1 MTSINEEDY
10 YYELELDEKSITC
23 KQPNLISIQLKPHQ
37 LACLKKAS
45 IMEGFGNIKYNI
57 DSSKHNDIYN
67 TCLNGEYNINTNI
80 GIIGD
85 IVGYGKTLTALS
97 IVSECKLEDIFINKK
112 YEKSFISNN
121 NYSYFSYSTDNKIIK
136 KDTNII
142 NSTLIIVPRGP
153 VYVQWEK
160 TLKQDTNLKYLA
172 IDNLNFI
179 KKNLPNPEN
188 ITNDIILDYFNKY
201 DVVLIKNTTL
211 DVLYKYYKEYNNYNL
226 SNTRHFNYLLRW
238 KRVMIDEA
246 HDIVKS
252 IPILHYY
259 YLWLISG
266 TYEELI
272 NSIRSPG
279 SILYDIRSV
288 FNDIK
293 NIKLMLIKCKKEF
306 VRNSFKLPVPE
317 EKFYLCKMPVQF
329 MAIKGLVSNSII
341 DKLNANDITGAIK
354 ELGGKTETEDN
365 MIELVL
371 KDINT
376 DIENKKKEI
385 DYVNILDI
393 PADMKTQRLD
403 KLNNDLLNLN
413 EKLENL
419 KNRISELSNK
429 TCAICMDFLNN
440 PIILKC
446 THSYCGVCLI
456 NWIKNNSKCPECRSL
471 INTDDMIAI
480 TNNKNEVNTEQ
491 ILLTKVETLIS
502 IIKNKNTGKFL
513 VFSKYETGFNS
524 IIEKLKE
531 NNITFGELKGTT
543 YHMMNILED
552 FKNSNIKVIL
562 LNTYH
567 AGSGIDISFATD
579 VIIFH
584 SMGLYKNQA
593 VGRAQRVGRNEK
605 LFIHN
610 LCYEQEMPNN

>member
-1 MTSINEEDY
+1 MTRINEDESYD
-10 YYELELDEKSITC
+10 LELDETSRTNI
-23 KQPNLISIQLKPHQ
+23 QPLLISIQLKPHQ
-37 LACLKKAS
+37 LACLNKAY
-45 IMEGFGNIKYNI
+45 IMEKNGSVKYNI
-57 DSSKHNDIYN
+57 DASKHNDIYN

-97 IVSECKLEDIFINKK
+97 IISECKLEDIFLNKK
-112 YEKSFISNN
+112 YEKSFISNS
-121 NYSYFSYSTDNKIIK
+121 NYSYFSYSTNNKIIK
-136 KDTNII
+136 KNTNMI

-179 KKNLPNPEN
+179 KKNLPKPEN
-188 ITNDIILDYFNKY
+188 ITNDIILEYFNKY

-211 DVLYKYYKEYNNYNL
+211 EVLFKYYNYNYNNL
-226 SNTRHFNYLLRW
+226 SNTSCYNYLFRW

-246 HDIVKS
+246 HDIVKF

-279 SILYDIRSV
+279 SILYDIRPV

-306 VRNSFKLPVPE
+306 VRNSFKIPIPE
-317 EKFYLCKMPVQF
+317 EKFYLCKMHVQF
-329 MAIKGLVSNSII
+329 MAIKDLVSNSII

-365 MIELVL
+365 MIELVS

-393 PADMKTQRLD
+393 PNDIKTQRLD
-403 KLNNDLLNLN
+403 KLNNDLVNLN

-419 KNRISELSNK
+419 KNRVSELSNK
-429 TCAICMDFLNN
+429 TCAICMDILNN

-456 NWIKNNSKCPECRSL
+456 NWIKNNSKCPECRSI

-480 TNNKNEVNTEQ
+480 TNNKNEVNTEE

-524 IIEKLKE
+524 IIQKLKQ
-531 NNITFGELKGTT
+531 NNIAFGELKGTT
-543 YHMMNILED
+543 NHMMNILEK
-552 FKNSNIKVIL
+552 FKTSVINVIL
-562 LNTYH
+562 LNTFH

-584 SMGLYKNQA
+584 SMGLYKHQA
-593 VGRAQRVGRNEK
+593 VGRAQRVGRNDK

-610 LCYEQEMPNN
+610 LCYEQEMPKNN

>member
-1 MTSINEEDY
+1 M
-10 YYELELDEKSITC
+10 
-23 KQPNLISIQLKPHQ
+23 
-37 LACLKKAS
+37 
-45 IMEGFGNIKYNI
+45 G
-57 DSSKHNDIYN
+57 
-67 TCLNGEYNINTNI
+67 
-80 GIIGD
+80 
-85 IVGYGKTLTALS
+85 
-97 IVSECKLEDIFINKK
+97 
-112 YEKSFISNN
+112 
-121 NYSYFSYSTDNKIIK
+121 
-136 KDTNII
+136 
-142 NSTLIIVPRGP
+142 
-153 VYVQWEK
+153 K

-188 ITNDIILDYFNKY
+188 VTNEIILEYFNDY

-211 DVLYKYYKEYNNYNL
+211 EVLFRYYNEYYYNNL
-226 SNTRHFNYLLRW
+226 TTASCFNYLFRW

-246 HDIVKS
+246 HDIIKT

-272 NSIRSPG
+272 NSIRSPTG
-279 SILYDIRSV
+279 ILYDIRQV

-317 EKFYLCKMPVQF
+317 EKYYLCKMPIQF
-329 MAIKGLVSNSII
+329 MAIKDLISNSII
-341 DKLNANDITGAIK
+341 DKLNANDIVGAIK
-354 ELGGKTETEDN
+354 ELGGKTETEND
-365 MIELVL
+365 MVELVS

-393 PADMKTQRLD
+393 PDDIKSQRLD
-403 KLNNDLLNLN
+403 KLNNDLINLN
-413 EKLENL
+413 HKLNNL
-419 KNRISELSNK
+419 KKRVTELSNK
-429 TCAICMDFLNN
+429 TCAICMDILDK

-456 NWIKNNSKCPECRSL
+456 NWINKNSKCPECRGI

-480 TNNKNEVNTEQ
+480 TNNKNEITNENT
-491 ILLTKVETLIS
+491 LLTKVDTLIS
-502 IIKNKNTGKFL
+502 IIKNKITGKFL

-531 NNITFGELKGTT
+531 NNISYGELKGTT
-543 YHMMNILED
+543 NHMMNILDD
-552 FKNSNIKVIL
+552 FKTSKIKVIL

-593 VGRAQRVGRNEK
+593 VGRAQRVGRNDK

-610 LCYEQEMPNN
+610 LCYDQEMPKNN

>member
-1 MTSINEEDY
+1 MTKINLDESYD
-10 YYELELDEKSITC
+10 LELDETSAIN
-23 KQPNLISIQLKPHQ
+23 KQPSLISIQLKPHQ
-37 LACLKKAS
+37 LACLKKAF
-45 IMEGFGNIKYNI
+45 IMEKFGSIKYNI
-57 DSSKHNDIYN
+57 DGSKHNDIYN
-67 TCLNGEYNINTNI
+67 TCLNGQYNINTNI

-97 IVSECKLEDIFINKK
+97 IISECKLDDIFLNKK
-112 YEKSFISNN
+112 YEKSFISNS
-121 NYSYFSYSTDNKIIK
+121 NYSYFSYSTNNKIIK
-136 KDTNII
+136 KNTNMI

-188 ITNDIILDYFNKY
+188 VTNEIILEYFNDY

-211 DVLYKYYKEYNNYNL
+211 EVLFSYYNNLTTASCY
-226 SNTRHFNYLLRW
+226 NYLFRW

-246 HDIVKS
+246 HDIIKT

-272 NSIRSPG
+272 NSIRSPTG
-279 SILYDIRSV
+279 ILYDIRQV

-317 EKFYLCKMPVQF
+317 EKYYLCKMPIQF
-329 MAIKGLVSNSII
+329 MAIKDLISNSII
-341 DKLNANDITGAIK
+341 DKLNANDIVGAIK
-354 ELGGKTETEDN
+354 ELGGKTETEND
-365 MIELVL
+365 MIELVS

-393 PADMKTQRLD
+393 PDDIKSQRLD
-403 KLNNDLLNLN
+403 KLNNDLINLN
-413 EKLENL
+413 DKLNNL
-419 KNRISELSNK
+419 KNRVTELSNK
-429 TCAICMDFLNN
+429 TCAICMDILDK

-456 NWIKNNSKCPECRSL
+456 NWINKNSKCPECRSI

-480 TNNKNEVNTEQ
+480 TNNKNEISNENT
-491 ILLTKVETLIS
+491 LLTKVDTLIS
-502 IIKNKNTGKFL
+502 IIKNKITGKFL

-524 IIEKLKE
+524 IIQKLKE
-531 NNITFGELKGTT
+531 NNISYGELKGTT
-543 YHMMNILED
+543 NHMMNILDD
-552 FKNSNIKVIL
+552 FKTSKIKVIL

-593 VGRAQRVGRNEK
+593 VGRAQRVGRNDK

-610 LCYEQEMPNN
+610 LCYDQEMPENN

>member
-1 MTSINEEDY
+1 MTRINLDETYD
-10 YYELELDEKSITC
+10 LELDETSAIN
-23 KQPNLISIQLKPHQ
+23 KQPSLISIQLKPHQ

-45 IMEGFGNIKYNI
+45 IMEKFGSIKYNI
-57 DSSKHNDIYN
+57 DGSKHNDIYN
-67 TCLNGEYNINTNI
+67 TCLNGQYNINTNI

-97 IVSECKLEDIFINKK
+97 IISECKLDDIFLNKK
-112 YEKSFISNN
+112 YEKSFISNS

-136 KDTNII
+136 KNTNMI

-188 ITNDIILDYFNKY
+188 ITNEIILEYFNDY

-211 DVLYKYYKEYNNYNL
+211 EVLFRYYNEYFYNNIATA
-226 SNTRHFNYLLRW
+226 SCFNYLFRW

-246 HDIVKS
+246 HDIIKT

-272 NSIRSPG
+272 NSIRSPTA
-279 SILYDIRSV
+279 ILYDIRQV

-317 EKFYLCKMPVQF
+317 EKYYLCKMPIQF
-329 MAIKGLVSNSII
+329 MAIKDLISNSII
-341 DKLNANDITGAIK
+341 DKLNANDIVGAIK
-354 ELGGKTETEDN
+354 ELGGKTETEND
-365 MIELVL
+365 MVELVS

-393 PADMKTQRLD
+393 PDDIKSQRLD
-403 KLNNDLLNLN
+403 KLNNDLINLN
-413 EKLENL
+413 DKLNNL
-419 KNRISELSNK
+419 KKRVTELSNK
-429 TCAICMDFLNN
+429 TCAICMDILDK

-456 NWIKNNSKCPECRSL
+456 NWINKNSKCPECRSI

-480 TNNKNEVNTEQ
+480 TNNKNEITNENT
-491 ILLTKVETLIS
+491 LLTKVDTLIS
-502 IIKNKNTGKFL
+502 IIKNKITGKFL

-531 NNITFGELKGTT
+531 NNISYGELKGTT
-543 YHMMNILED
+543 NHMMNILDD
-552 FKNSNIKVIL
+552 FKTSKIKVIL

-593 VGRAQRVGRNEK
+593 VGRAQRVGRNDK

-610 LCYEQEMPNN
+610 LCYDQEMPKNN

>member
-1 MTSINEEDY
+1 MTIEEHESNY
-10 YYELELDEKSITC
+10 YDLELDEKSAII
-23 KQPNLISIQLKPHQ
+23 KQPSLISTQLKPHQ
-37 LACLKKAS
+37 LACLKKAY
-45 IMEGFGNIKYNI
+45 IMEKYGNIKYNI

-67 TCLNGEYNINTNI
+67 TCLNGKYNINTNI

-97 IVSECKLEDIFINKK
+97 IVSECKLENIFLNKQ

-121 NYSYFSYSTDNKIIK
+121 NYSYFSYSCENKIIK
-136 KDTNII
+136 NKNNMI
-142 NSTLIIVPRGP
+142 NTTLIIVPRGP

-160 TLKQDTNLKYLA
+160 TLKQDTSLKYLA

-179 KKNLPNPEN
+179 KKYLPSPEN
-188 ITNDIILDYFNKY
+188 VTNDIILDYFNNY

-211 DVLYKYYKEYNNYNL
+211 EVLLRYYISASNIHNNTSEYY
-226 SNTRHFNYLLRW
+226 YLYRW
-238 KRVMIDEA
+238 KRIIIDEA
-246 HDIVKS
+246 HDLIKF

-266 TYEELI
+266 TYEELV

-279 SILYDIRSV
+279 SILYDVRQI

-306 VRNSFKLPVPE
+306 VRSSFKLPKPE

-329 MAIKGLVSNSII
+329 MAIKGLVANSII
-341 DKLNANDITGAIK
+341 DKLNANDIIGAIK

-365 MIELVL
+365 MIELVS

-393 PADMKTQRLD
+393 PNDTKMQRLD
-403 KLNNDLLNLN
+403 KLNNELFTLN
-413 EKLENL
+413 EKLINL
-419 KNRISELSNK
+419 KNRVSELSNK
-429 TCAICMDFLNN
+429 TCAICMDILDK

-446 THSYCGVCLI
+446 THSYCGICLI

-471 INTDDMIAI
+471 INTDDIIAI
-480 TNNKNEVNTEQ
+480 ANNKNDKNNDV
-491 ILLTKVETLIS
+491 ILLSKVDTLIN
-502 IIKNKNTGKFL
+502 IINNKVNGKFL
-513 VFSKYETGFNS
+513 VFSKYESGFNS
-524 IIEKLKE
+524 IIQKLKD
-531 NNITFGELKGTT
+531 NNIIFGELKGTT

-552 FKNSNIKVIL
+552 FKNAKIKVIL

-593 VGRAQRVGRNEK
+593 VGRAQRVGRNDK

-610 LCYEQEMPNN
+610 LCYDEEMPQL

>member
-1 MTSINEEDY
+1 MTKINLDESYD
-10 YYELELDEKSITC
+10 LELDETSAIN
-23 KQPNLISIQLKPHQ
+23 KQPSLISIQLKPHQ
-37 LACLKKAS
+37 LACLKKAF
-45 IMEGFGNIKYNI
+45 IMEKFGSIKYNI
-57 DSSKHNDIYN
+57 DGSKHNDIYN
-67 TCLNGEYNINTNI
+67 TCLNGQYNINTNI

-97 IVSECKLEDIFINKK
+97 IISECKLDDIFLNKK
-112 YEKSFISNN
+112 YEKSFISNS
-121 NYSYFSYSTDNKIIK
+121 NYSYFSYSTNNKIIK
-136 KDTNII
+136 KNTNMI

-188 ITNDIILDYFNKY
+188 ITNEIILEYFNDY

-211 DVLYKYYKEYNNYNL
+211 EVLFRYYNDL
-226 SNTRHFNYLLRW
+226 TTASCFNYLFRW

-246 HDIVKS
+246 HDIIKS

-272 NSIRSPG
+272 NSIRSPTG
-279 SILYDIRSV
+279 ILYDIRQV

-317 EKFYLCKMPVQF
+317 EKYYLCKMPIQF
-329 MAIKGLVSNSII
+329 MAIKDLISNSII
-341 DKLNANDITGAIK
+341 DKLNANDIVGAIK
-354 ELGGKTETEDN
+354 ELGGKTETEND
-365 MIELVL
+365 MIELVS

-393 PADMKTQRLD
+393 PDDIKSQRLD
-403 KLNNDLLNLN
+403 KLNNDLINLN
-413 EKLENL
+413 DKLNNL
-419 KNRISELSNK
+419 KNRVTELSNK
-429 TCAICMDFLNN
+429 TCAICMDILDK

-456 NWIKNNSKCPECRSL
+456 NWINKNSKCPECRSI

-480 TNNKNEVNTEQ
+480 TNNKNEISNENT
-491 ILLTKVETLIS
+491 LLTKVDTLIS
-502 IIKNKNTGKFL
+502 IIKNKITGKFL

-524 IIEKLKE
+524 IIQKLKE
-531 NNITFGELKGTT
+531 NNISYGELKGTT
-543 YHMMNILED
+543 NHMMNILDD
-552 FKNSNIKVIL
+552 FKTSKIKVIL

-593 VGRAQRVGRNEK
+593 VGRAQRVGRNDK

-610 LCYEQEMPNN
+610 LCYDQEMPENN